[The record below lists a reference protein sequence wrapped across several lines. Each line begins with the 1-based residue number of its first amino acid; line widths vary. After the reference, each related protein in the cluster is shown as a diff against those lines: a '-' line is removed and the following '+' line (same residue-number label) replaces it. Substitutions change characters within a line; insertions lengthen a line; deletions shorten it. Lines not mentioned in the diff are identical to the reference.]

1 MMRAMPRAM
10 PFAQVHS
17 TRMCLLELLG
27 DDLCERLK
35 APKQGR
41 REIPCWAMLGC
52 VGGYVGHPYTL
63 PTCRFFSGGVRWK
76 VLLLEANCIVSC
88 PDNPRGDLL
97 SVVFFPWE
105 VKCFS

>member
-63 PTCRFFSGGVRWK
+63 PTCRFFSGVCVGRSYCWK
-76 VLLLEANCIVSC
+76 PIASCRALIIPEEIYYLL
-88 PDNPRGDLL
+88 
-97 SVVFFPWE
+97 FFFHG
-105 VKCFS
+105 K